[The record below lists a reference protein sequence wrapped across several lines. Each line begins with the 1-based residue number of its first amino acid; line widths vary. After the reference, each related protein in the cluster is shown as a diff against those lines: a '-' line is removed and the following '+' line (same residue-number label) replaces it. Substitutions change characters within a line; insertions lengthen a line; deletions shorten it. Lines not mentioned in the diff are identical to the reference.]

1 MFNAMLKIEGKE
13 FRVLRCHYVLDRDTD
28 LSGRPSTDIRGG
40 KVTIQI
46 ESSSDTMFYDWVI
59 NAYAQ
64 KDGEVE
70 FYKRN
75 DPAPAKVLKFEEA
88 YMVEYGEDFDVV
100 GGNKEQPMVETFT
113 VSSRKLTLGG
123 TFEKIWPE

>member
-1 MFNAMLKIEGKE
+1 MFNATLKIEGKE
-13 FRVLRCHYVLDRDTD
+13 FNVMTCHYVLDRDTD
-28 LSGRPSTDIRGG
+28 LSGRPSTDVRGG

-46 ESSSDTMFYDWVI
+46 ESSQDTMFFDWAI

-70 FYKRN
+70 FFKRN
-75 DPAPAKVLKFEEA
+75 DPSPAKVLKFEEC

>member
-1 MFNAMLKIEGKE
+1 MFKAILKIEGKE
-13 FRVLRCHYVLDRDTD
+13 FSVLKVHYVLDRDTD
-28 LSGRPSTDIRGG
+28 LSGRPSTDVRGG

-46 ESSSDTMFYDWVI
+46 ESSSDPMFYDWVI

-64 KDGEVE
+64 KDGEIE

-75 DPAPAKVLKFEEA
+75 DPSPAKVLKFEES
-88 YMVEYGEDFDVV
+88 YMVEYGEDYDVV

-113 VSSRKLTLGG
+113 VSARKLTLGG

>member
-1 MFNAMLKIEGKE
+1 MFNAKLKIEGKE
-13 FRVLRCHYVLDRDTD
+13 FAILKCHYVLDRDTD
-28 LSGRPSTDIRGG
+28 LSGRPSTDIRAG
-40 KVTIQI
+40 KVTMQI

-64 KDGEVE
+64 KDGEIE

-75 DPAPAKVLKFEEA
+75 DPTPAKVLKFEEA
-88 YMVEYGEDFDVV
+88 YMVDYGEDFDVV

-113 VSSRKLTLGG
+113 VSARKLTLGG